1 MGDSV
6 VAGVKIT
13 AEKIKNLLRGS
24 GGTKADILI
33 LRNGAQKEISISR
46 GMIPL
51 YSLDA
56 AYMLTD
62 SIGYIRLNRFSET
75 TYPEFMQAA
84 EDLQK
89 KGMKS
94 MILDLR
100 DNGGGILTAATNIAD
115 EFLSGD
121 KLITYTVGEHSP
133 KREYRCSKDGVF
145 ESGKL
150 AVLTNEGTASA
161 SEVLTGALQD
171 WDRATVVGRRSFGKG
186 LVQEQFELSDG
197 SGIRLTVA
205 RYYTPLGRSI
215 QKSYKEG
222 IEAYNN
228 DLLNRFH
235 SGEMSFADSI
245 KHTNAKLY
253 TTNSGKVVYGGGG
266 ISPDIFVA
274 YDTLAYNKEI
284 AKAYLKGTIS
294 NFVYINYLNHEK
306 EFDSF
311 KTPKIFNEKYH
322 VDEPTLENLKRY
334 AARDSVNL
342 NPADSGEKAL
352 LSKQLKIMTA
362 RQIWRTEGMYE
373 VSNSDDQ
380 TVKKA
385 IEFLSQ

>member
-1 MGDSV
+1 M
-6 VAGVKIT
+6 
-13 AEKIKNLLRGS
+13 
-24 GGTKADILI
+24 
-33 LRNGAQKEISISR
+33 
-46 GMIPL
+46 
-51 YSLDA
+51 
-56 AYMLTD
+56 
-62 SIGYIRLNRFSET
+62 
-75 TYPEFMQAA
+75 
-84 EDLQK
+84 
-89 KGMKS
+89 
-94 MILDLR
+94 
-100 DNGGGILTAATNIAD
+100 
-115 EFLSGD
+115 
-121 KLITYTVGEHSP
+121 
-133 KREYRCSKDGVF
+133 
-145 ESGKL
+145 
-150 AVLTNEGTASA
+150 
-161 SEVLTGALQD
+161 
-171 WDRATVVGRRSFGKG
+171 GRRSFGKG

-274 YDTLAYNKEI
+274 YDTLAYDKEI